1 MPSFRIA
8 EVAELLGVSD
18 DTVRRWIDSGRLSV
32 TAGSGPRMVDG
43 ATLARFAQE
52 RAAAEPLSRTP
63 VVGQSARNRLVGLVT
78 KVNRDSVMAQVD
90 IQAGPFRLVS
100 LVSREAADELQ
111 LQPGSLVVASV
122 KATNVVVELPRRPGP
137 TGQTDPAV
145 EFG

>member
-1 MPSFRIA
+1 VPSFRIA

-18 DTVRRWIDSGRLSV
+18 DTVRRWIDSGRLSA
-32 TAGSGPRMVDG
+32 TTGNGPRVVDG
-43 ATLARFAQE
+43 AELAQFAQE
-52 RAAAEPLSRTP
+52 RASVEPVSRNP

-78 KVNRDSVMAQVD
+78 NVTRDAVMAQIDV
-90 IQAGPFRLVS
+90 QAGPFRLVS

-122 KATNVVVELPRRPGP
+122 KATNVVVELPRRAGSA
-137 TGQTDPAV
+137 GHTDPAA